1 MNISK
6 REFELLILISC
17 SKFKN
22 PIAII
27 NLVKLINIDRRHPTF
42 MKIKKMLILN
52 EIVTEHET
60 FGNAKLLDINIKKL
74 DKFIKNT
81 ELYKTVANYIRI
93 KDKLLYQP

>member
-42 MKIKKMLILN
+42 MKIKKMLIKEYVYAFHQN
-52 EIVTEHET
+52 QH
-60 FGNAKLLDINIKKL
+60 
-74 DKFIKNT
+74 
-81 ELYKTVANYIRI
+81 
-93 KDKLLYQP
+93 QP